1 MAFSKTIKYIRSI
14 RQVKLQDMTVTTK
27 KNFIEPNH
35 SFTFVLDVSVEIFLC
50 AGVLE
55 NLLDLWVRQTLTCI
69 AIIVIDVKKVQIKIK
84 KR

>member
-1 MAFSKTIKYIRSI
+1 
-14 RQVKLQDMTVTTK
+14 MTVTTK

-35 SFTFVLDVSVEIFLC
+35 SFTFVLDVSVEIFLR

-69 AIIVIDVKKVQIKIK
+69 AIIVIDVKKSSNKNK
-84 KR
+84 ET

>member
-1 MAFSKTIKYIRSI
+1 
-14 RQVKLQDMTVTTK
+14 MTVTTK

-35 SFTFVLDVSVEIFLC
+35 SFTFVLDVSVEIFLR

-69 AIIVIDVKKVQIKIK
+69 AIIVVDVKKSSNKNK
-84 KR
+84 ETLKT